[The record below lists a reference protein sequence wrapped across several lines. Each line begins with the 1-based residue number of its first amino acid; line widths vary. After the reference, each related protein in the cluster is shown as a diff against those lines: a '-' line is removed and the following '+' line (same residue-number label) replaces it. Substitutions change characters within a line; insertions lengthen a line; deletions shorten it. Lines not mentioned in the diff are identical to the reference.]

1 MPYSQVGLTQ
11 EKRIFNYR
19 LSRARR
25 VVENAF
31 GILANRFRVF
41 LSPIRL
47 SPEKVETIVLA
58 CCTLHNYLR
67 SKNTSRNVYTPPG
80 SFDNENTDTGSVTPG
95 TWQQGAQGQGLLS
108 LARQGGNRSS
118 TSAKDVQTY
127 FWQWQDRM
135 IN

>member
-1 MPYSQVGLTQ
+1 MVRFDLLS
-11 EKRIFNYR
+11 I

-31 GILANRFRVF
+31 GILTNRFRVF

-95 TWQQGAQGQGLLS
+95 TW
-108 LARQGGNRSS
+108 RQERSS
-118 TSAKDVQTY
+118 GTGSVIASKAR
-127 FWQWQDRM
+127 W
-135 IN
+135 